1 MNATII
7 SNNEK
12 HYPVLLDEILS
23 IISPQ
28 NGGTF
33 IDCTFGQGGY
43 SKAIL
48 KFPKT
53 KIFALDRDSYV
64 KKHTLELKDKNNNRF
79 FFNNLKFGDLDKIDF
94 KNEKIKAII
103 FDLGFSYLQVK
114 DLKRG
119 LSFKSDGPL
128 DMRMGLNNFSALEVV
143 NNLEQKNLEL
153 IFKVFGEEKD
163 SKKIARKIVL
173 ERKKHVID
181 TQKLVKIINSSK
193 KKNNKRTHNATKIF
207 QALRI
212 FVNQE
217 ISELIKG
224 LIKSVRI
231 LDKDGILVLV
241 SFHSLEDKIVKTFF
255 KLLSENNKI
264 SRYMPDS
271 IAKPNILKVVKK
283 KPTIPSDKEIKINKP
298 SRSAKLR
305 YAIKINSAKNFES
318 AVYEKFKFLTD
329 IEKLSEKL

>member
-7 SNNEK
+7 SNNDK

-53 KIFALDRDSYV
+53 KIFALDRDIHSEKYAN
-64 KKHTLELKDKNNNRF
+64 EIKDKNRF
-79 FFNNLKFGDLDKIDF
+79 FFHNLKFGDLNKLNI
-94 KNEKIKAII
+94 KNERVKAII
-103 FDLGFSYLQVK
+103 FDLGFSYIQIK

-119 LSFKSDGPL
+119 LSFNSTGPL
-128 DMRMGLNNFSALEVV
+128 DMRMGLNKFSASDVV
-143 NNLEQKNLEL
+143 NNLNQKELEL
-153 IFKVFGEEKD
+153 IFKIFGDEKD
-163 SKKIARKIVL
+163 GKKIARKIVL
-173 ERKKHVID
+173 ERKKNKID
-181 TQKLVKIINSSK
+181 TQKLVQIINICK
-193 KKNNKRTHNATKIF
+193 RNNNKKIHNSTKIF

-212 FVNQE
+212 FVNKE

-224 LIKSVRI
+224 LINSVNI
-231 LDKDGILVLV
+231 LEKNGILILV
-241 SFHSLEDKIVKTFF
+241 SFHSLEDKIIKTFF

-264 SRYMPDS
+264 SRYLPEN
-271 IAKPNILKVVKK
+271 KKKNNILKLKKK
-283 KPTIPSDKEIKINKP
+283 KPILPSENEIKINKP

-305 YAIKINSAKNFES
+305 YAFKISDDKNFE
-318 AVYEKFKFLTD
+318 EEILKTFKYLID
-329 IEKLSEKL
+329 IENFSVKL

>member
-7 SNNEK
+7 SNNDK

-53 KIFALDRDSYV
+53 KIFALDRDIHSEKYAN
-64 KKHTLELKDKNNNRF
+64 ELKDKNQNRF
-79 FFNNLKFGDLDKIDF
+79 FFHNLKFGELNKLNIN
-94 KNEKIKAII
+94 NERVKAII
-103 FDLGFSYLQVK
+103 FDLGFSYIQIK
-114 DLKRG
+114 DLTRG
-119 LSFKSDGPL
+119 LSFNSTGPL
-128 DMRMGLNNFSALEVV
+128 DMRMGLNNFSASDVV
-143 NNLEQKNLEL
+143 NNLNQKELEL
-153 IFKVFGEEKD
+153 IFKIFGDEKD
-163 SKKIARKIVL
+163 GKKIARKIVL
-173 ERKKHVID
+173 ERKKNKID
-181 TQKLVKIINSSK
+181 TQKLVQIINICK
-193 KKNNKRTHNATKIF
+193 RNNNKKIHNSTKIF

-212 FVNQE
+212 FVNKE

-224 LIKSVRI
+224 LINSVNI
-231 LDKDGILVLV
+231 LEKNGILILV
-241 SFHSLEDKIVKTFF
+241 SFHSLEDKIIKTFF

-264 SRYMPDS
+264 SRYLPEN
-271 IAKPNILKVVKK
+271 KKKNNILKLKEK
-283 KPTIPSDKEIKINKP
+283 KPILPSENEIKINKP

-305 YAIKINSAKNFES
+305 YAFKISDTKNFE
-318 AVYEKFKFLTD
+318 EEILKTFKYLID
-329 IEKLSEKL
+329 IENFSVKL